1 MSDRFAVI
9 FDMDGV
15 LVDSYH
21 AHFKSWQAVAAEEGL
36 AITEADFAAQFGRT
50 SREIIAAYWH
60 EGSYTE
66 DQIAEMDDRK
76 ESAFRRILEAGFPV
90 MPGAVEL
97 LDSLANAGFALGLGS
112 SGPPENIDLVL
123 SQLKARSM
131 FGAVVTG
138 CDVTRGKPDPQV
150 FLLAAQRLDAAPG
163 RCAVVEDAPA
173 GVRAANAA
181 GMTSVGLA
189 STGHT
194 RESLREADLV
204 VDALAE
210 LSPRLLRELI
220 GPGKT

>member
-1 MSDRFAVI
+1 MNDKPAVI

-60 EGSYTE
+60 EDNYTE
-66 DQIAEMDDRK
+66 DQIAEMDSRK
-76 ESAFRRILEAGFPV
+76 ESAFRRILEAAFSV

-97 LDSLANAGFALGLGS
+97 LESLANAGFALGLGS

-123 SQLKARSM
+123 SQLKATSM

-138 CDVTRGKPDPQV
+138 RDVTRGKPDPQV
-150 FLLAAQRLDAAPG
+150 FLLAAQRLGAAPD

-173 GVRAANAA
+173 GVQAANAA